1 MKIKDYLSRI
11 HFYSTFYYLPA
22 AFIFLFYSEMY
33 AFPNKQAET
42 WQCVM
47 FLVVTTE
54 VHVKR
59 ASFSLSY
66 NKRAK

>member
-1 MKIKDYLSRI
+1 
-11 HFYSTFYYLPA
+11 
-22 AFIFLFYSEMY
+22 MY

-59 ASFSLSY
+59 ASFFHFPTIKEQNNITDFS
-66 NKRAK
+66 NKMK

>member
-1 MKIKDYLSRI
+1 
-11 HFYSTFYYLPA
+11 
-22 AFIFLFYSEMY
+22 MY